1 MALSG
6 RKFFPFKNVIIPSC
20 VAGVCLTLYPTQ
32 GNESA
37 KINLTVCQII
47 LSSVLKNSIFKLPQE
62 KCHSRS
68 CVLGTP
74 QQHAALFIRVVSVN
88 EEVLT
93 LMIPL

>member
-1 MALSG
+1 MQFLVHVCISYYWASG

-20 VAGVCLTLYPTQ
+20 VTGVCLTLYPTQ

-47 LSSVLKNSIFKLPQE
+47 LPSVLKNSIFKLPQE

-68 CVLGTP
+68 FARNFSAT
-74 QQHAALFIRVVSVN
+74 RRSVY
-88 EEVLT
+88 EGGQC
-93 LMIPL
+93 